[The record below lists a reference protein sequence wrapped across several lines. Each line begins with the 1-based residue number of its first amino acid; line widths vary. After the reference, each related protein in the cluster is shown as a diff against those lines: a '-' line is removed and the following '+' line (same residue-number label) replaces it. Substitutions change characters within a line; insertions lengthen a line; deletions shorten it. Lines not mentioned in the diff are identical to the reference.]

1 MAAFRDTL
9 SYCNLFDLGFS
20 GPPWT
25 FDNKQKDRRN
35 VKARID
41 RAVASDCWTQ
51 LFPDA
56 KVTHICSTRSD
67 HLPLLIEYE
76 KNNQNVKPRE
86 MRYETMW
93 ERDPGL
99 SVAIEEAWEG
109 GPPCQNLNDLVK
121 KLNTTRSHMHNW
133 SRENFGNITR
143 TATRLRNK
151 IKSLWKKPRSA
162 WREAAIQST
171 TAELDETL
179 HREEMMWRQRSR
191 VNWLH
196 EGDRNTKYF
205 HKKATWRQS
214 KNRIKKLKG
223 LNGTWTD
230 DPAEIDSMATDFF
243 KSLYSEDKHMK
254 ANELIDLLHR
264 PVSEEMNHELC
275 KEFSDEEISDALFQ
289 IGPIKA
295 PGPDGLPARFFQRNW
310 AVLKKEVTTAVRN
323 FFSTG
328 LMAEGIND
336 TVIVLIPKGVDSESL
351 ADYRPIS
358 LCNVAYKII

>member
-1 MAAFRDTL
+1 
-9 SYCNLFDLGFS
+9 
-20 GPPWT
+20 
-25 FDNKQKDRRN
+25 
-35 VKARID
+35 
-41 RAVASDCWTQ
+41 
-51 LFPDA
+51 
-56 KVTHICSTRSD
+56 
-67 HLPLLIEYE
+67 LIEYE